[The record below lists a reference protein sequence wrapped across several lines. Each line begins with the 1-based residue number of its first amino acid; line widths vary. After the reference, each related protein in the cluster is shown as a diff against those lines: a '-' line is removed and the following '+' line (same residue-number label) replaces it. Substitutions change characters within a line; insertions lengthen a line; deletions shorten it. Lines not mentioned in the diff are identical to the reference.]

1 MKKGITLLLVLTL
14 LVALAAPSAFAAD
27 ETELIVFAAASMTE
41 TMNQIK
47 ELYEAENPG
56 ITLVYNFDS
65 SGTLK
70 TQIQEGADCDVF
82 ISAAPKQMNALDASC
97 DAEKNPDGL
106 DFVMQGSRIN
116 LLENKVVL
124 AVPEGNPK
132 GIESFDQLAELLS
145 QCGLRRGVRH
155 RCLLGRP

>member
-70 TQIQEGADCDVF
+70 TQPHQPPG
-82 ISAAPKQMNALDASC
+82 KQGCAC
-97 DAEKNPDGL
+97 GTRRQP
-106 DFVMQGSRIN
+106 QG
-116 LLENKVVL
+116 
-124 AVPEGNPK
+124 
-132 GIESFDQLAELLS
+132 
-145 QCGLRRGVRH
+145 H
-155 RCLLGRP
+155 

>member
-82 ISAAPKQMNALDASC
+82 ISPHQPPGKQGCAC
-97 DAEKNPDGL
+97 GTRRQP
-106 DFVMQGSRIN
+106 QG
-116 LLENKVVL
+116 
-124 AVPEGNPK
+124 
-132 GIESFDQLAELLS
+132 
-145 QCGLRRGVRH
+145 H
-155 RCLLGRP
+155 